1 MTIYSQISSNKTKSL
16 VIMVLFILF
25 FLGVSYILGRA
36 LGYGLSLAGVM
47 LIISGL
53 MSYASYYYSDKIVL
67 SMSGAKPADEKRHR
81 NFIES
86 VENLSIASGLPKPK
100 IYVINDPAPNAFATG
115 RDPQHAAV
123 CATTGILEKLSKSEL
138 EGVIG
143 HELSHVKN
151 YDTRLMG
158 VVAILAGSLAILA
171 DFFLRSLFWGG
182 LGGNRDDNDRNNNN
196 ALLIILGLIAAI
208 LAPIAATLIQLAISR
223 HREFLADA
231 DGALLTRYPE
241 GLASA
246 LEKIAADK
254 NILKSASN
262 ATAHLFIEN
271 PFKTDTKSKTRS
283 FIAGLFSTHPPIE
296 ERIKILRSI

>member
-1 MTIYSQISSNKTKSL
+1 MTIYNQISSNKTKSF
-16 VIMVLFILF
+16 VIMALFVLF

-53 MSYASYYYSDKIVL
+53 MSFASYYYSDKIVL
-67 SMSGAKPADEKRHR
+67 SMSGAKPADEKKHR
-81 NFIES
+81 NLIES

-182 LGGNRDDNDRNNNN
+182 IGGDRDNNRNSSSN
-196 ALLIILGLIAAI
+196 ALFLILGLVAAI
-208 LAPIAATLIQLAISR
+208 LAPIAATLMQLAISR

-231 DGALLTRYPE
+231 DSALLTRCPE
-241 GLASA
+241 GLARA
-246 LEKIAADK
+246 LEKIASDR

-271 PFKTDTKSKTRS
+271 PFKTDTSLKTKS
-283 FIAGLFSTHPPIE
+283 FLAGLFSTHPPIE
-296 ERIKILRSI
+296 ERIKILRNM